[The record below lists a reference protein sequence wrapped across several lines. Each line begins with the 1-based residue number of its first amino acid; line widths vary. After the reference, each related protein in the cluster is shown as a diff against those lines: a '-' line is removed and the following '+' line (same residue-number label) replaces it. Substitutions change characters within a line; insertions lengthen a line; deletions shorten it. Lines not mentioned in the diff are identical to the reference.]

1 MLSCLCVHV
10 AIVFW
15 KCYVL
20 RPRRNFRMARRGKTE
35 GNGKNDYALPRARL
49 LLLLDCMFLYRKRCV
64 AHSERGGKGMNIRN
78 L

>member
-35 GNGKNDYALPRARL
+35 GNGKNDYALPRAL
-49 LLLLDCMFLYRKRCV
+49 FSFSIACFCI
-64 AHSERGGKGMNIRN
+64 ERGASRIPRGEAKG
-78 L
+78 